1 VLLVERGTE
10 LTRLSCRVCHSQIQ
24 PGERVLVAYRRG
36 KPSVMHAYLCQTTSP
51 YNLAYEAAGPH
62 PIR

>member
-10 LTRLSCRVCHSQIQ
+10 LTQLSCRVCHSQIRA
-24 PGERVLVAYRRG
+24 GERVLVAYRRG
-36 KPSVMHAYLCQTTSP
+36 KPSVMHAYLCQTSDYTP
-51 YNLAYEAAGPH
+51 AYEATQH